1 MAQKYRIYIN
11 EKVILL
17 TESAPKNKESY
28 EKIDAGVFDLKIVY
42 TWIAARKNILFYV
55 LCSDPKAFLKTVAK
69 SVILI
74 EAAGGLVKNENDEY
88 LFIYRNS
95 KWDLPKG
102 KIEKDEKIKVAAVRE
117 VEEECG
123 IKVSNLDDKIC
134 KTYHVY
140 VMKGEVVLKRTHW
153 FKMRC
158 KGQEK
163 LKPQKDEGITDARWF
178 KKDHIEPIIANTFP
192 SIIDVLVK
200 EKLIERVKRFKDKL
214 MPL

>member
-17 TESAPKNKESY
+17 TESEPAHVKNY
-28 EKIDAGVFDLKIVY
+28 EKLDAETFDLKIIY
-42 TWIAARKNILFYV
+42 TWILAKPNKLFYIR
-55 LCSDPKAFLKTVAK
+55 CSNAKAYLKSVVK

-74 EAAGGLVKNENDEY
+74 EAAGGLVKNADGDY
-88 LFIYRNS
+88 LFIYRND

-102 KIEKDEKIKVAAVRE
+102 KIEKDETVKEAAVRE

-123 IKVSNLDDKIC
+123 IKVNKLKEKIC

-140 VMKGEVVLKRTHW
+140 ISRGEVVLKKTHW
-153 FKMRC
+153 FNMTS

-163 LKPQKDEGITDARWF
+163 LKPQKEEGITDVRWF
-178 KKDHIEPIIANTFP
+178 KKEHIEPIVENTFP
-192 SIIDVLVK
+192 SIMDVLHK
-200 EKLIERVKRFKDKL
+200 EKLVTNKL
-214 MPL
+214 MPLQG